1 MRPKLIWQT
10 LLRPSD
16 TARGPRANV
25 FTIPAGVPFSA
36 TLAHGLLQRF
46 GGGPMALAD
55 ITIYLPT
62 RRAARGI
69 AEIFAREA
77 DGATVLPN
85 FQPLGDVDEDELL
98 LDPSVDDLELKP
110 AIAPLR
116 RRLLLA
122 TLIRRWSHARDGG
135 TMTFGQATGLSKS
148 LAAVM
153 DEVETQGADL
163 AKLGELAPLAL
174 ADHWAQVKDF
184 LSLIHTQWPA
194 LLEAEER
201 VNPAAH
207 RNEAL
212 RALAKRLANDRPDR
226 PIIAAGSTGSI
237 PATAELLGVIS
248 RLPKGAVVLPG
259 LDRALDEDSWERL
272 DPGHP
277 QFALK
282 QLLQRI
288 GVARADVADWTP
300 PDGSPARERMLREVL
315 RPAPTTDAWRALAEG
330 DVGELANG
338 LDGLTLMEAADPSEE
353 ASGIALLLREALETK
368 GQTAALVT
376 RDRKLARRV
385 TAEMGRWDIAIDDS
399 AGRPLS
405 QTAVGSFLCLLAEAA
420 DNAFAPVLL
429 LALLKH
435 PLATMGDDA
444 AQFRA
449 HARELDM
456 LLRGPRPDSGL
467 NGIAQAI
474 ERACKE
480 AEKHNR
486 PAPRALQLWFDKV
499 AKVLAPFTS
508 VLDAPEIALI
518 DALKAHIAAV
528 ELLATTLWNGTAGEA
543 AYRFVRELSEAAADL
558 PIIEASSY
566 APLFRALADEIP
578 VRPAFGSHPR
588 LAILGPLEA
597 RLQHFDLVVLGGLN
611 EGSWPASAADDPWF
625 SRPMRRTLGLEQPE
639 RAIGLSAHD
648 FANLAAGPRVVLT
661 RALKAD
667 GAPTVASR
675 WVQRL
680 VQLSKGLNLRE
691 MLVPRTSYP
700 QIAAALGDPGKISP
714 AAPPYPRPPI
724 AARPRKLSVTEIETW
739 VRDPYAIY
747 AKRILKLRPLDPLDA
762 EVGPLERG
770 SALHR
775 ALELFVREFPS
786 ELPVGA
792 AIRLIAIADD
802 VFAELGTPK
811 ATLALWRP
819 RFQRAAFWFVEEERQ
834 RRTTIAESYVE
845 ITGEHIIK
853 GPSGDFTLYGRA
865 DRIDRL
871 RAGGGAILDY
881 KTGAPPSDPQV
892 QNHLAPQLSLEGAI
906 LEAGGF
912 KEIGPLE
919 PAELI
924 YVRVTGAAE
933 PGEFK
938 VVKVDA
944 KQIAREAAE
953 RLARRVALFDD
964 EKTGY
969 ASRVAPFRAD
979 APGDY
984 DHLARVREWSLSGWR
999 GE

>member
-1 MRPKLIWQT
+1 MRPKNSWQT
-10 LLRPSD
+10 LRRPPD
-16 TARGPRANV
+16 TVRGRRANV
-25 FTIPAGVPFSA
+25 FTIPGSAPFSA

-77 DGATVLPN
+77 GGATVLPN
-85 FQPLGDVDEDELL
+85 FRPLGDVDEDELL
-98 LDPSVDDLELKP
+98 LDPSVDNLDLKP

-122 TLIRRWSHARDGG
+122 ALIRRWSHARDGG
-135 TMTFGQATGLSKS
+135 TMTFGQAVSLAKS

-153 DEVETQGADL
+153 DEVETQGAHL

-174 ADHWAQVKDF
+174 ADHWAQVKEF
-184 LSLIHTQWPA
+184 LSLIHTQWPS
-194 LLEAEER
+194 LLSAER
-201 VNPAAH
+201 CVNPAAH

-212 RALAKRLANDRPDR
+212 RALAKRLAEHPPNGPV
-226 PIIAAGSTGSI
+226 IAAGSTGSI
-237 PATAELLGVIS
+237 PATAELLGVIA
-248 RLPKGAVVLPG
+248 RLPNGAVVLPG
-259 LDRALDEDSWERL
+259 LDRELDEDSWDRL

-288 GVARADVADWTP
+288 DLAREDVADWTA
-300 PDGSPARERMLREVL
+300 STVSSTRERILREVL

-330 DVGELANG
+330 DVGELAKG
-338 LDGLTLMEAADPSEE
+338 LDGLTLVEAADPSEE
-353 ASGIALLLREALETK
+353 ASVIALMLREALETK

-385 TAEMGRWDIAIDDS
+385 TAELGRWDIAIDDS

-405 QTAVGSFLCLLAEAA
+405 QTAAGSLLCLLAEVA
-420 DNAFAPVLL
+420 NNRFAPVPL

-435 PLATMGDDA
+435 PLSTMSEDA
-444 AQFRA
+444 AAFRA
-449 HARELDM
+449 RARELDM

-467 NGIAQAI
+467 DGIAQAI
-474 ERACKE
+474 ERACKN
-480 AEKHNR
+480 AEEQNR
-486 PAPRALQLWFDKV
+486 PAPRALQSWFAGV
-499 AKVLAPFTS
+499 AKTLAPFAAI
-508 VLDAPEIALI
+508 LDQPEVSLI
-518 DALKAHIAAV
+518 DAIKAHVAAAECLAV
-528 ELLATTLWNGTAGEA
+528 ELWNGPAGEA
-543 AYRFVRELSEAAADL
+543 ANLFVRDLSEAAADI
-558 PIIEASSY
+558 PDIEASSY
-566 APLFRALADEIP
+566 APLFRALTDEIP
-578 VRPAFGSHPR
+578 VRPTFGRHPR

-597 RLQHFDLVVLGGLN
+597 RLQHFDLVVMGGLN

-625 SRPMRRTLGLEQPE
+625 SRPMRRALGLEQPE
-639 RAIGLSAHD
+639 RGIGLSAHD

-661 RALKAD
+661 RALKAE
-667 GAPTVASR
+667 GTPTVASR

-680 VQLSKGLNLRE
+680 VQLTKGLNLTKSLAPR
-691 MLVPRTSYP
+691 VPYM
-700 QIAAALGDPGKISP
+700 QIAAALADPGKINS
-714 AAPPYPRPPI
+714 AAPPYPRPPV
-724 AARPRKLSVTEIETW
+724 AARPRKLSVTEIEAW

-747 AKRILKLRPLDPLDA
+747 AKRILRLRPLDALDA
-762 EVGPLERG
+762 DVGPLERG

-775 ALELFVREFPS
+775 AFELFVREFPH
-786 ELPVGA
+786 ELPEGA
-792 AIRLIAIADD
+792 AMRLIAITDD
-802 VFAELGTPK
+802 VFAELGTPM

-819 RFQRAAFWFVEEERQ
+819 RFQRAAFWFVEEERK
-834 RRTTIAESYVE
+834 RRTGIAESFVE
-845 ITGEHIIK
+845 ITGERIFK
-853 GPSGDFTLYGRA
+853 GPSGDFTLHGRA

-881 KTGAPPSDPQV
+881 KTGTARSDDQV
-892 QNHLAPQLSLEGAI
+892 INHLAPQLPLEGAI

-919 PAELI
+919 PAELV

-938 VVKVDA
+938 IVKVDA
-944 KQIAREAAE
+944 KQIAHEAAE
-953 RLARRVALFDD
+953 RLARRIALFDD

-969 ASRVAPFRAD
+969 ASHVAPFRAD
-979 APGDY
+979 TPGDY